1 MGWICSRSGVKD
13 DGVGNG
19 YDGGN
24 LNHYQSKDIPV
35 NVLMNPPQVREI
47 MEKRIEESV
56 ADFYDGIPRF
66 TRDMSQKSR
75 SVRSTQAA
83 VAKVSEVSSCLGKAG
98 SVGLGKAVE
107 VLDTL
112 RSSMTSLNR
121 NSEFTSGVATKGNEL
136 SILAFEVANTI
147 VNGSNLMQSL
157 SRKNI
162 RHLKEVVLP
171 TNGVQN
177 LISKD
182 MDELLRIVAADKRE
196 ELKLFSGE
204 VIRFGNRSK
213 DQLN

>member
-1 MGWICSRSGVKD
+1 MGGIYLRSDVKD
-13 DGVGNG
+13 NGVGNG
-19 YDGGN
+19 YGSGN
-24 LNHYQSKDIPV
+24 LNHYQSKDIHV
-35 NVLMNPPQVREI
+35 NVLMNPPQVKEI

-56 ADFYDGIPRF
+56 ADFYDGISRF

-75 SVRSTQAA
+75 SVRSTQAV
-83 VAKVSEVSSCLGKAG
+83 VAKVSKVSSCLGKAG
-98 SVGLGKAVE
+98 SVGLGKTVE

-112 RSSMTSLNR
+112 GSSMTSLNR
-121 NSEFTSGVATKGNEL
+121 NSEFASRVATKGNEL
-136 SILAFEVANTI
+136 FILAFEVANTI
-147 VNGSNLMQSL
+147 VKGSNLMQSL

-182 MDELLRIVAADKRE
+182 MDELLRIVAAGKSE
-196 ELKLFSGE
+196 ELKFFSGE
-204 VIRFGNRSK
+204 VIHFGNRSK